1 MKANRKD
8 FIFDMETIGANVMVC
23 PIVDIAY
30 ATFEWDRFIQDP
42 YSFEELTGMVITAKA
57 DIADQM
63 TNYGC
68 KYTKSDVEW
77 WQSLPKEAR
86 DKLKRTDKDL
96 TLAQFCD
103 TILSYL
109 REVKNVDYWWSRGNN
124 FDPVILDRVM
134 RLTGNVDLFKEYLKF
149 YKARDV
155 RTHID
160 AKFNYTT
167 RNGFIPV
174 ADENYWKDA
183 FVAHDST
190 HDVAADILRLQAMH
204 RAENDLEQVER

>member
-1 MKANRKD
+1 MA
-8 FIFDMETIGANVMVC
+8 C
-23 PIVDIAY
+23 PIVDMAY
-30 ATFEWDRFIQDP
+30 ATFEWDRFLSDP
-42 YSFEELTGMVITAKA
+42 YSFDELTQMVYTAKA
-57 DIADQM
+57 DISDQIS
-63 TNYGC
+63 NYGC
-68 KYTKSDVEW
+68 KYTKKDIEW
-77 WQSLPKEAR
+77 WQALPKEAR
-86 DKLKRTDKDL
+86 DKLKRSDQDL
-96 TLAQFCD
+96 TLVQFCD

-134 RLTGNVDLFKEYLKF
+134 RLTGNEHMFKEYLKF

-167 RNGFIPV
+167 RSGFVPV
-174 ADENYWKDA
+174 ADEEYWKTA

-190 HDVAADILRLQAMH
+190 HDVAADILRLQAIY